1 MRSQS
6 QRALARDVEGWRT
19 RFRAGRGNGTGREE
33 EREEG
38 LDERGEAPPPYA
50 PGSKP
55 PSIRS
60 ERRSMN
66 GPSGNSGE
74 EVELRSMDTVNNPP
88 GYHEAAR
95 GGMEEDDDITR
106 PRTAVMA
113 SERFASMRRFLST
126 TGSSSQA

>member
-1 MRSQS
+1 MMRSQS

-19 RFRAGRGNGTGREE
+19 RFRAGLGNNGTRGGRT
-33 EREEG
+33 EEG

-60 ERRSMN
+60 HERRTPDR
-66 GPSGNSGE
+66 GPAE
-74 EVELRSMDTVNNPP
+74 DVELRSVSAMNKPP

-95 GGMEEDDDITR
+95 GVEEDVGDVMR
-106 PRTAVMA
+106 PRMAITA
-113 SERFASMRRFLST
+113 SERHGNMRRLLKNN
-126 TGSSSQA
+126 SSPSQA